1 MVHLD
6 RDGKDNNYI
15 SIQFGIVAW
24 GEKGCSGNKPDVFS
38 DVTKALGFIDWATKC
53 VEGQDVDLFGLSY
66 FNRWAKRQFCI
77 NKGYIEDIKT
87 QVSLHDF
94 NKTLICWKQTITLS
108 YVNMHFIKP
117 SLFSS

>member
-53 VEGQDVDLFGLSY
+53 VEGQDVDMFGLSY

-87 QVSLHDF
+87 QVSFHDF
-94 NKTLICWKQTITLS
+94 
-108 YVNMHFIKP
+108 
-117 SLFSS
+117 